1 MKTIG
6 KGDEIPNIIQHISGV
21 HRNLHVSSLSL
32 RRSLPF
38 GASKDPVRL
47 LSLHV
52 TWPDQHESLV
62 TEDDLRSD
70 LDPDE
75 APLWSVSVSFEEQG
89 GYSVLLEMYYH
100 LCQTVSHRL

>member
-1 MKTIG
+1 MF
-6 KGDEIPNIIQHISGV
+6 
-21 HRNLHVSSLSL
+21 LLSL

-89 GYSVLLEMYYH
+89 GYSVLPEMYVVS
-100 LCQTVSHRL
+100 LVSHSVSSLVMD

>member
-1 MKTIG
+1 MWLFRG
-6 KGDEIPNIIQHISGV
+6 EILYIIIHFMNMRGLLDGFSSCS
-21 HRNLHVSSLSL
+21 HRN
-32 RRSLPF
+32 LPF

-75 APLWSVSVSFEEQG
+75 APMWSVSVSFEDQG
-89 GYSVLLEMYYH
+89 RYSVL
-100 LCQTVSHRL
+100 S

>member
-1 MKTIG
+1 MICF
-6 KGDEIPNIIQHISGV
+6 
-21 HRNLHVSSLSL
+21 SSLL
-32 RRSLPF
+32 RSLPF

-89 GYSVLLEMYYH
+89 GYSVLPEM
-100 LCQTVSHRL
+100 

>member
-1 MKTIG
+1 MICF
-6 KGDEIPNIIQHISGV
+6 
-21 HRNLHVSSLSL
+21 SSLL
-32 RRSLPF
+32 RSLPF

-89 GYSVLLEMYYH
+89 GYSVLPEMYVVS
-100 LCQTVSHRL
+100 LVSHSVSSLVMD

>member
-1 MKTIG
+1 MKLQILALLLQ
-6 KGDEIPNIIQHISGV
+6 KVLASFLIIEGAFDVKSKEMLV
-21 HRNLHVSSLSL
+21 TMLFP

-75 APLWSVSVSFEEQG
+75 APLWSVSVSFEDQG
-89 GYSVLLEMYYH
+89 RHSVLSLMFH
-100 LCQTVSHRL
+100 T

>member
-1 MKTIG
+1 MWLFRV
-6 KGDEIPNIIQHISGV
+6 EILYIIIHFMNMRGLLDGFPSFS
-21 HRNLHVSSLSL
+21 HRN
-32 RRSLPF
+32 LPF

-75 APLWSVSVSFEEQG
+75 APLWSVSVSFEDQG
-89 GYSVLLEMYYH
+89 RYSVL
-100 LCQTVSHRL
+100 S